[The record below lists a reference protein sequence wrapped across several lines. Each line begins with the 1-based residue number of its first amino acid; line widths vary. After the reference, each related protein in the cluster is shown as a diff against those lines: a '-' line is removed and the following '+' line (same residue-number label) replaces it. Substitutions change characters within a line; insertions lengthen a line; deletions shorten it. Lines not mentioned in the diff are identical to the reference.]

1 MEPFFKTFDNGMRLV
16 FKKVEKDRPATL
28 FVCVKAGSVNETDK
42 NNGISHFI
50 EHLNFKG
57 TQKRSAK
64 QISTE
69 LEEIG
74 ANANAFTSK
83 FTTCFFATTLCEQME
98 NCFDI
103 LSDIIFN
110 SKYNEEDID
119 KERKVIFEEI
129 DMYADDPDS
138 VSYEEFTKNFYEGS
152 DLQKT
157 VLGTKRSLKNITRQD
172 IVDYVQQ
179 NYTAPNI
186 IVSVVGHFDEKFIEG
201 LTKKYFSNRFK
212 NKSLPAQF
220 DKNIEVDPKK
230 KFSFIEKDV
239 AQTHIT
245 FGFPCPNTYYSKRM
259 AYVLAGF
266 IFGGG
271 MGSRLFQKVRE
282 EQGLVYSITSMPE
295 MSAYGGDFVISL
307 GTNKKYGSKA
317 MNIIKAEMDKLK
329 KHGFKQ
335 EELDRAKI
343 FSKSLIVS
351 SSELG
356 ADISKSNALSIA
368 TYGKVVSVND
378 KLEKI
383 NKVTLDDINEVAQK
397 TFNYDK
403 VCGCVVSQQVD
414 KSLFKIFD

>member
-69 LEEIG
+69 FEEIG

-83 FTTCFFATTLCEQME
+83 FTTCYFATTLAEQME

-110 SKYNEEDID
+110 SKYSDEDID
-119 KERKVIFEEI
+119 RERKVVFEEI
-129 DMYADDPDS
+129 DMYADDPES
-138 VSYEEFTKNFYEGS
+138 VSYEEFTKNFYEGTT
-152 DLQKT
+152 LQKT
-157 VLGTKRSLKNITRQD
+157 VLGTKKSLKGITRQD
-172 IVDYVQQ
+172 IVDYVKS
-179 NYTAPNI
+179 NYIAPNI
-186 IVSVVGHFDEKFIEG
+186 IVSVVGHFEEDFIEK
-201 LTKKYFSNRFK
+201 LTCKYFSNRFK
-212 NKSLPAQF
+212 DSCALPQI
-220 DKNIEVDPKK
+220 DKNKQVSPIK

-245 FGFPCPNTYYSKRM
+245 FGFPCPNTYAKNRM
-259 AYVLAGF
+259 AYILAGF

-282 EQGLVYSITSMPE
+282 EKGLVYSITSMPE
-295 MSAYGGDFVISL
+295 MSSCGGDFVINL
-307 GTNKKYGSKA
+307 GTNKKNSLRAIK
-317 MNIIKAEMDKLK
+317 IIKSEIDNLK
-329 KHGFKQ
+329 EKGFKE
-335 EELDRAKI
+335 EELARAKI

-356 ADISKSNALSIA
+356 SDIAKSNALSVC
-368 TYGKVVSVND
+368 TYGKIVSVKD

-383 NKVTLDDINEVAQK
+383 DNVTLKDINEVAQNVFDYK
-397 TFNYDK
+397 R
-403 VCGCVVSQQVD
+403 VCGCVVSSQVD
-414 KSLFKIFD
+414 KTLFEIFD

>member
-1 MEPFFKTFDNGMRLV
+1 MEPFFKTFDNGMRLI

-57 TQKRSAK
+57 TKTRSAK

-83 FTTCFFATTLCEQME
+83 FTTCFFATTLTEQME

-103 LSDIIFN
+103 LSDIVFN
-110 SKYNEEDID
+110 SKYAEEDIER
-119 KERKVIFEEI
+119 ERKVVYEEI
-129 DMYADDPDS
+129 DMYADDPEG

-152 DLQKT
+152 SLQKT
-157 VLGTKRSLKNITRQD
+157 VLGTKKSLKGITRQD
-172 IVDYVQQ
+172 IVDYVKS
-179 NYTAPNI
+179 NYIAPNI
-186 IVSVVGHFDEKFIEG
+186 IVSVVGHFEEDFIER
-201 LTKKYFSNRFK
+201 LTRKYFSDRFK
-212 NKSLPAQF
+212 ESCTLAEI
-220 DKNIEVDPKK
+220 DKTQQVTPTK
-230 KFSFIEKDV
+230 KFSFVEKDV

-245 FGFPCPNTYYSKRM
+245 FGFPCPNTYTKNRM
-259 AYVLAGF
+259 AYILAGF

-282 EQGLVYSITSMPE
+282 EQGLVYSISSMPE
-295 MSAYGGDFVISL
+295 MSACGGDFVISL
-307 GTNKKYGSKA
+307 GTNKKNSLKA
-317 MNIIKAEMDKLK
+317 IKIIKSEIDKLK
-329 KHGFKQ
+329 QKGFKE
-335 EELDRAKI
+335 EELRRAKI

-356 ADISKSNALSIA
+356 SDIAKSNALSVC
-368 TYGKVVSVND
+368 TYGKIVGVKD

-383 NKVTLDDINEVAQK
+383 DKITLQDLNEVAQK
-397 TFNYDK
+397 VFDYNR
-403 VCGCVVSQQVD
+403 VCGCVVSNQAD
-414 KSLFKIFD
+414 KTLFEIFD

>member
-57 TQKRSAK
+57 TNKRSAK

-83 FTTCFFATTLCEQME
+83 FTTCFFATTLADQME

-110 SKYNEEDID
+110 SKYAEEDIE
-119 KERKVIFEEI
+119 KERKVVYEEI
-129 DMYADDPDS
+129 DMYADDPEG
-138 VSYEEFTKNFYEGS
+138 VSYEEFTKNFYAGTN
-152 DLQKT
+152 LQKT
-157 VLGTKRSLKNITRQD
+157 VLGTKKSLKGITRQD
-172 IVDYVQQ
+172 IVDYVKS
-179 NYTAPNI
+179 NYIAPKI
-186 IVSVVGHFDEKFIEG
+186 VVSVVGHFDEDYIEK
-201 LTKKYFSNRFK
+201 LTCKYFADRFK
-212 NKSLPAQF
+212 EKCEAFPI
-220 DKNIEVDPKK
+220 DKTQQVSPNK
-230 KFSFIEKDV
+230 KFSFIKKDV

-245 FGFPCPNTYYSKRM
+245 FGFPCPNTYSPNRM

-282 EQGLVYSITSMPE
+282 ERGLVYSISSMPE
-295 MSAYGGDFVISL
+295 MSACGGDFVIGL
-307 GTNKKYGSKA
+307 GTNQKNSVKA
-317 MNIIKAEMDKLK
+317 MKIIKTEMDTLK
-329 KHGFKQ
+329 AKGFKE
-335 EELDRAKI
+335 EELKRAKI

-356 ADISKSNALSIA
+356 ADIAKSNALSVS
-368 TYGKVVSVND
+368 TYGKVVSVKD

-383 NKVTLDDINEVAQK
+383 DKVTLKDINKVAQ
-397 TFNYDK
+397 TVFDYSS
-403 VCGCVVSQQVD
+403 VCGCVVSNQED
-414 KSLFKIFD
+414 KTLFEIFD